1 MSISQYHAIQESNLP
16 STEKMVM
23 MSLVG
28 CTKMKGV
35 CNPTQAQLARV
46 AGCSRQTVAR
56 ALKSLKS
63 KGLVDWVQE
72 GYYECQYTLKMPV
85 QPKVEG

>member
-1 MSISQYHAIQESNLP
+1 MSFSHYNAVHDLHLP
-16 STEKMVM
+16 LSEKAVM
-23 MSLVG
+23 IALA
-28 CTKMKGV
+28 KFANKEGV
-35 CNPTQAQLARV
+35 CSPSQTTLAQV

-85 QPKVEG
+85 QTKVEG